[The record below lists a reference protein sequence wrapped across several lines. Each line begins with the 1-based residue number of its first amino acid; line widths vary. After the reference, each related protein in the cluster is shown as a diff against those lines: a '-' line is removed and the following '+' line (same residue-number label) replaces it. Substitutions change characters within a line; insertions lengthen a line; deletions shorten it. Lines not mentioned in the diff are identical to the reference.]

1 LNPITNEI
9 IHKPTHQ
16 NWGFEYFNKDKD
28 KKQSSNDKQQG
39 LNTDFTRVF
48 NPISNRYFN

>member
-9 IHKPTHQ
+9 IHKPTHK

-28 KKQSSNDKQQG
+28 KKQSSNDKPQG
-39 LNTDFTRVF
+39 LNTDFKRVY